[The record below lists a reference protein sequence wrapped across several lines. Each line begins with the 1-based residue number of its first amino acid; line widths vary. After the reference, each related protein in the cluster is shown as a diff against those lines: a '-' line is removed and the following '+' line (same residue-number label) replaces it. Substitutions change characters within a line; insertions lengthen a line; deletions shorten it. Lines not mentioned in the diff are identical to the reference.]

1 MYSVVQIAL
10 HLFMTLLKMNEDKLP
25 TCRKIVGIVFV
36 AIFRRALCDVVRRET
51 LVKLLLLLLLLL
63 SLLMLLLI
71 LLPLIAP
78 LRVSRDIFGPILD
91 IGIIAPEVRSKIGVL
106 RGYFVNG

>member
-1 MYSVVQIAL
+1 MCLVKIAL
-10 HLFMTLLKMNEDKLP
+10 PLFMTLLKMNEDKLP

-51 LVKLLLLLLLLL
+51 LVKLLLLLLLL

-78 LRVSRDIFGPILD
+78 FRVSGDIFGHILD